1 MSTLYHADF
10 DGLSGN
16 EDVGQMSAWY
26 ILTALGMYQ
35 VEPAG
40 GKYVF
45 GSPLFNS
52 AEVQVGD
59 KTLFIIAHNNSAEN
73 MFIQS
78 VRWNGMP
85 YDKSY
90 IDFKDLQQGGTLEF
104 EMGAYPSETF
114 GVAPESRP

>member
-1 MSTLYHADF
+1 LQIPLQYPQVFQHLRHVVFAVREAEARVLVAVGSRGGIADH
-10 DGLSGN
+10 G
-16 EDVGQMSAWY
+16 V
-26 ILTALGMYQ
+26 
-35 VEPAG
+35 
-40 GKYVF
+40 
-45 GSPLFNS
+45 